1 MRTDPSQYLFRD
13 TLRSVCGAAAME
25 IDPREVIYDADAV
38 SQIAAVC
45 DRLVAGQGRRVAV
58 LADSRTRTVAGDE
71 ASEILRGAGWQV
83 EFILVADPP
92 GGTPVCDDLTR
103 DALAARL
110 AEPQLILAVGS
121 GVIND
126 LGKWL
131 AAERGVPYVALA
143 TAASM
148 TGYASANVAPA
159 VKGVK
164 TLVRGRASAA
174 IISSPAI
181 LRGAPYEMTAAGLG
195 DVVAKIVSSADWRL
209 NNLLFGDEYLPEVV
223 GLASAVE
230 PLYLDRPEALRALE
244 PAAIDALFAAL
255 NLIGVSQTL
264 ARTSA
269 PASGGEHLI
278 SHALDMM
285 SSLDGRPHDLH
296 GRQVGVGTILA
307 AEFYGRAL
315 AIESPRFVAAPE
327 RIDEPFW
334 GRLSGEV
341 AACYAEKQARLRQ
354 AREFLSHGNA
364 WDRLRQTL
372 APMLRPAEAIRD
384 CLSRA
389 GAATTAAD
397 IRCDRARLLA
407 ALRHAHEIRPRFTIL
422 DLVNILGLLPRAAE
436 EIVR

>member
-1 MRTDPSQYLFRD
+1 MRNDQTHSLFQT
-13 TLRSVCGAAAME
+13 TLRSACGSAE
-25 IDPREVIYDADAV
+25 TDLDPREVIYAADAPSQLADV
-38 SQIAAVC
+38 SARA
-45 DRLVAGQGRRVAV
+45 VAGEGRRVAMLV
-58 LADSRTRTVAGDE
+58 DGRTRAVAGDE
-71 ASEILRGAGWQV
+71 ASEILRGAGWKV
-83 EFILVADPP
+83 EFILVPDPP
-92 GGTPVCDDLTR
+92 GGTPVCDDLTK

-110 AEPQLILAVGS
+110 GEPQLVLAVGS

-131 AAERGVPYVALA
+131 AAERGIPYVALA

-159 VKGVK
+159 VHGVK
-164 TLVRGRASAA
+164 TLVRGRAPAA
-174 IISSPAI
+174 ILSSPAI
-181 LRGAPYEMTAAGLG
+181 LRSAPYEMTAAGLG
-195 DVVAKIVSSADWRL
+195 DVVARTVSSTDWRL

-244 PAAIDALFAAL
+244 PSAVEALFMAL

-269 PASGGEHLI
+269 PASGGEHLV

-307 AEFYGRAL
+307 AELYRRAL
-315 AIESPRFVAAPE
+315 AIESPQFVAAPDH
-327 RIDEPFW
+327 IDAPFW
-334 GRLSGEV
+334 GRLSGVV
-341 AACYAEKQARLRQ
+341 AACYAEKQARLRL
-354 AREFLSHGNA
+354 AADFLSHGDA

-372 APMLRPAEAIRD
+372 APMVRPPEAIGD
-384 CLSRA
+384 CLIRA
-389 GAATTAAD
+389 GAATTAAH
-397 IRCDRARLLA
+397 IHCDRARLLSA
-407 ALRHAHEIRPRFTIL
+407 FLHAHEIRPRFTIL
-422 DLVNILGLLPRAAE
+422 DLSNLLGLLPRAAA
-436 EIVR
+436 EIVH